1 MRRTLILVL
10 LGLTA
15 GAQQPPTPTDLVKF
29 QVSTNLV
36 VVNVTVKDKSGN
48 PILGLTK
55 DQFQIFEDDK
65 PQAISVFEL
74 QNLSH
79 EKLPVIAT
87 EKPPEEP
94 DQGPKPEVEK
104 PKKKTEK
111 DLETA
116 AEGELKYKDRRLLVL
131 FFDLASMK
139 PAEEIRA
146 QQAALKFIAE
156 QMTASDLVCLMTFKS
171 SLTVDVDFTD
181 DREQLIEAIQNLPI
195 GEMAEFSAE
204 SPGPLDLPADEEEDA
219 GKTLFTA
226 DDAEFNIFNTDRKL
240 SALESAVKYL
250 GTLPEKKALVY
261 LSAGV
266 GRTGVENQAQLR
278 ATINWAIRS
287 NVAFYP
293 VDARGLV
300 AMPPA
305 GDATQAAVKG
315 TAIYSGA
322 LHRQQFGQLHEKQE
336 TLYSL
341 AADTGGKALLDNNDL
356 TLGIV
361 QAQKDINTYYIL
373 GYYSTNAAE
382 DGKFRRIRVR
392 IPSRPDAKLDYR
404 SGYFANKVWK
414 DFTAADKERQLE
426 EAMQLENPKTEVPMA
441 LEINWFRTTSQSY
454 FVPIA
459 IKLPG
464 AVVGMAKKG
473 KDQIA
478 ELDFAGKIMDVKG
491 KTVASVRDTIR
502 VKLNDANASEW
513 TKKPIEYDTGFS
525 LPPGRYKL
533 RFVVRENQTGKLG
546 TFDTRFEIPDLNTVW
561 TSLRMSTVVW
571 ANQFAPLSEAV
582 ASATND
588 KKLLAMHPLVQEN
601 RKLVPSI
608 TKVYRRDQNLYVYFE
623 VYDPRMEEGRPPSV
637 AATLSLFRN
646 AQKAY
651 ESTPVRVT
659 QLAPSRNRTMPF
671 QFQLPLKDLEPGQ
684 YICQVN
690 VIDEIGRKFSF
701 PRAPL
706 VLLP

>member
-1 MRRTLILVL
+1 MTMRRMISLVILAL
-10 LGLTA
+10 AA
-15 GAQQPPTPTDLVKF
+15 GAQQPPTDLVKF

-36 VVNVTVKDKSGN
+36 VVNVSVRDRSGQ
-48 PILGLTK
+48 PILGLK
-55 DQFQIFEDDK
+55 KEDFQIFEDDK
-65 PQAISVFEL
+65 PQTLAIFEL
-74 QNLSH
+74 QQLSQ
-79 EKLPVIAT
+79 EKLPVISA

-94 DQGPKPEVEK
+94 EQGPKPEVEK
-104 PKKKTEK
+104 PKKKELADVK
-111 DLETA
+111 PPSEV
-116 AEGELKYKDRRLLVL
+116 ELKYKDRRLLVL

-146 QQAALKFIAE
+146 QQAALKFITQ
-156 QMTASDLVCLMTFKS
+156 QMTASDLVCLMTFKG

-181 DREQLIEAIQNLPI
+181 DREALIEAIKALPI
-195 GEMAEFSAE
+195 GEMAAFSEDA
-204 SPGPLDLPADEEEDA
+204 PTGPDIDIDEEEEMR
-219 GKTLFTA
+219 TLFTA

-250 GTLPEKKALVY
+250 GTLPEKKALIY

-266 GRTGVENQAQLR
+266 GKTGVENQAQLR

-305 GDATQAAVKG
+305 GDATQAAIRG
-315 TAIYSGA
+315 TAIYSGQQ
-322 LHRQQFGQLHEKQE
+322 HRQHMAKMTDKQE

-356 TLGIV
+356 SLGIV
-361 QAQKDINTYYIL
+361 QAQRDISTYYIL

-392 IPSRPDAKLDYR
+392 VASHPQAKLEYR

-441 LEINWFRTTSQSY
+441 LEINWFRTTGRTY
-454 FVPIA
+454 FVPVALKI
-459 IKLPG
+459 PG
-464 AVVGMAKKG
+464 AVVGLARKG

-478 ELDFAGKIMDVKG
+478 ELDFAGKVTDARG
-491 KTVASVRDTIR
+491 KTVGSVRDTIR

-513 TKKPIEYDTGFS
+513 TKKPLQYDSGFS
-525 LPPGRYKL
+525 LTPGRYKL
-533 RFVVRENQTGKLG
+533 RFVVRENQTGRIG

-561 TSLRMSTVVW
+561 SSLRMSTVVW
-571 ANQFAPLSEAV
+571 GSQYEPLTSAV

-588 KKLLAMHPLVQEN
+588 KKLLSMHPLVQDN
-601 RKLVPSI
+601 KKLLPSI
-608 TKVYRRDQNLYVYFE
+608 TRVFRKNQNLYVYFE
-623 VYDPRMEEGRPPSV
+623 VYDPRMEEDQRPSV
-637 AATLSLFRN
+637 AATLSLFRGP
-646 AQKAY
+646 QKAF
-651 ESTPVRVT
+651 ESSPVRVT
-659 QLAPSRNRTMPF
+659 QLAPARNRTIPF
-671 QFQLPLKDLEPGQ
+671 QLQIPLKDLDAGQ
-684 YICQVN
+684 YVCQLN
-690 VIDEIGRKFSF
+690 VVDEIGRKFTF